1 MSGTKPTISQFSV
14 TGTKPVAVDFNLFQ
28 PYIHHE
34 VHTESSG
41 HVPLPYVSDYTI
53 AVPFN
58 PYPYTISVSGL
69 AD

>member
-41 HVPLPYVSDYTI
+41 HVTLPYVSDYTI
-53 AVPFN
+53 AVVFN

-69 AD
+69 IN